1 MLNATWSVLEG
12 RVRRWKSFCAL
23 VRELP
28 GWVGRKA
35 GGGGGKEGT
44 QPQGH
49 LPLQP
54 HLLLLSHTATITN
67 STFHGLHTMFPH
79 SSGLLHMLIPLPGIP
94 VTHLGI
100 WSIPQYPSRLSL
112 NYHCPFVTFCG
123 CPESKSDALALC
135 RPQHILWTLHEYYTY
150 YYSGLSCPIP

>member
-1 MLNATWSVLEG
+1 MPRGQCWKEGLEDG
-12 RVRRWKSFCAL
+12 NPFALRW
-23 VRELP
+23 ENYQD
-28 GWVGRKA
+28 GWVGRR
-35 GGGGGKEGT
+35 GGGGKEGT